1 LQPVQPPP
9 EEVYIFGLSVVD
21 HLRLSF
27 GHVVQTY
34 TAHARSADRLASRAR
49 GARLVVLVLIGV
61 AATASVVALLV
72 PARVPQI
79 TAAIAAG
86 LAFGA
91 HAIVLAIDW
100 DGRASAHRICAG
112 RLWLVT
118 ERYRALLAEIQDG
131 VVEGQGIASR
141 RDALMQQVQS
151 IYEQAPSFGREAYA
165 AAADA
170 VNRRARPALTEAQ
183 IDELLPPT
191 LRKQTQTEPQ
201 S

>member
-1 LQPVQPPP
+1 M
-9 EEVYIFGLSVVD
+9 FSLSVVD

-27 GHVVQTY
+27 GHAVQTY
-34 TAHARSADRLASRAR
+34 TAHARSADRLTSRAR
-49 GARLVVLVLIGV
+49 VARLVVLVLIGI
-61 AATASVVALLV
+61 ASAASVVALV
-72 PARVPQI
+72 AASRAPQVA
-79 TAAIAAG
+79 AAIAAG

-91 HAIVLAIDW
+91 HAIVVAIDF
-100 DGRASAHRICAG
+100 DGRASAHRLCAG

-131 VVEGQGIASR
+131 LVEGPEIGPR

-151 IYEQAPSFGREAYA
+151 IYEQAPPFGREAYA

-170 VNRRARPALTEAQ
+170 VSGRARSALTEAQ
-183 IDELLPPT
+183 IDALLPPT
-191 LRKQTQTEPQ
+191 LRKQTEAEPQ

>member
-1 LQPVQPPP
+1 M
-9 EEVYIFGLSVVD
+9 FSLSVVD

-27 GHVVQTY
+27 GHAVQTY
-34 TAHARSADRLASRAR
+34 TAHARSADRLTSRAR

-61 AATASVVALLV
+61 AAAASVVALVV
-72 PARVPQI
+72 PARVPLV
-79 TAAIAAG
+79 TAAIAAAV
-86 LAFGA
+86 AFGA
-91 HAIVLAIDW
+91 HAIVVAIDW

-131 VVEGQGIASR
+131 LVEGQDIASR

-151 IYEQAPSFGREAYA
+151 IYEQAPPFGREAYA

-170 VNRRARPALTEAQ
+170 VSSRARPALTEAQ
-183 IDELLPPT
+183 IDEFLPPT
-191 LRKQTQTEPQ
+191 LKKQTQAEPQ